1 MTGDAVR
8 DVAGVWVNDTFAA
21 RIVKQNGVNTFS
33 YVEGYAEAG
42 GSAVA
47 TTLPLGKEVAT
58 TSGALPPFFTGLLP
72 EGRRLSAL
80 RRTLKASL
88 DDELALLLAV
98 GGNTV
103 GNVSVLPWGQPPSE
117 LPPLVDVSDGHGDF
131 TELLD
136 PAAEHDAHALA
147 GVQEK
152 ASARTLALP
161 VRGDA
166 ILKVSPREFPKLV
179 ENEQTCLAAFRT
191 MPSARRRVV
200 ASRVVR
206 DSQGRTG
213 LVVSRFDGHFPHK
226 RPVED
231 AAQLLGV
238 YPSEKYNVSFE
249 EVCEAVLNV
258 VAAPLVAARGLAQQL
273 AFAWLSGN
281 GDLHAK
287 NVSVMDSGRGFE
299 LTPVYDIPS
308 TLPYGDTSL
317 ALAVR
322 GSTSGLSYK
331 KFNAFA
337 SELGLPER
345 VIRRVADEALAAT
358 ATLAQQL
365 IQACDF
371 DPRRARDLERVL
383 RARRAH
389 W

>member
-8 DVAGVWVNDTFAA
+8 DVAGVWVNDTLAA

-131 TELLD
+131 AELLD

-152 ASARTLALP
+152 ASASR
-161 VRGDA
+161 DA

-191 MPSARRRVV
+191 MPSVRRRVV

-308 TLPYGDTSL
+308 TLPYSDPSL

>member
-8 DVAGVWVNDTFAA
+8 DVAGVWVNDTLAA

-131 TELLD
+131 AELLD

-152 ASARTLALP
+152 ASASR
-161 VRGDA
+161 DA

-191 MPSARRRVV
+191 MPSVRRRVV

-238 YPSEKYNVSFE
+238 
-249 EVCEAVLNV
+249 C
-258 VAAPLVAARGLAQQL
+258 VALGQRGLACEKCVRHGL
-273 AFAWLSGN
+273 RPWLRAHSG
-281 GDLHAK
+281 LRH
-287 NVSVMDSGRGFE
+287 SE
-299 LTPVYDIPS
+299 HTPVRRH
-308 TLPYGDTSL
+308 L
-317 ALAVR
+317 ACTGGSWLDVR
-322 GSTSGLSYK
+322 
-331 KFNAFA
+331 A
-337 SELGLPER
+337 ELQEVQCLC
-345 VIRRVADEALAAT
+345 I
-358 ATLAQQL
+358 
-365 IQACDF
+365 
-371 DPRRARDLERVL
+371 
-383 RARRAH
+383 
-389 W
+389 

>member
-8 DVAGVWVNDTFAA
+8 DVAGVWVNDTLAA

-47 TTLPLGKEVAT
+47 TTLPLGKEVTT

-131 TELLD
+131 AELLD

-152 ASARTLALP
+152 ASASR
-161 VRGDA
+161 DA

-191 MPSARRRVV
+191 MPSVRRRVV

-308 TLPYGDTSL
+308 TLSYGDTSL

>member
-8 DVAGVWVNDTFAA
+8 DVAGVWVNDTLAA

-88 DDELALLLAV
+88 DDELTLLLAV

-117 LPPLVDVSDGHGDF
+117 LPPLVDVSDGHGNF
-131 TELLD
+131 AELLD

-152 ASARTLALP
+152 ASARTPALP
-161 VRGDA
+161 VRRDA
-166 ILKVSPREFPKLV
+166 ILNPRASSRSLS
-179 ENEQTCLAAFRT
+179 RT
-191 MPSARRRVV
+191 NRRAWPPSARCLR
-200 ASRVVR
+200 
-206 DSQGRTG
+206 
-213 LVVSRFDGHFPHK
+213 
-226 RPVED
+226 
-231 AAQLLGV
+231 
-238 YPSEKYNVSFE
+238 
-249 EVCEAVLNV
+249 CEGAWWRHGSC
-258 VAAPLVAARGLAQQL
+258 AIARGGRAWSCPVLTVIFLTSVPSRTRRNCL

>member
-1 MTGDAVR
+1 M
-8 DVAGVWVNDTFAA
+8 
-21 RIVKQNGVNTFS
+21 
-33 YVEGYAEAG
+33 
-42 GSAVA
+42 
-47 TTLPLGKEVAT
+47 
-58 TSGALPPFFTGLLP
+58 
-72 EGRRLSAL
+72 
-80 RRTLKASL
+80 
-88 DDELALLLAV
+88 
-98 GGNTV
+98 
-103 GNVSVLPWGQPPSE
+103 SVLPWGQPPSE
-117 LPPLVDVSDGHGDF
+117 LPPLVDVSDGHGNF
-131 TELLD
+131 AELLD

-152 ASARTLALP
+152 ASAS
-161 VRGDA
+161 RGA

-179 ENEQTCLAAFRT
+179 ENEQTCLAASRT
-191 MPSARRRVV
+191 MPSVRRRVV

-213 LVVSRFDGHFPHK
+213 LVVSRLDGHFPHK

>member
-1 MTGDAVR
+1 MEEAPVR
-8 DVAGVWVNDTFAA
+8 AGVWVNDTLAA
-21 RIVKQNGVNTFS
+21 QIVQQDGINTFRYVDG
-33 YVEGYAEAG
+33 YVESG
-42 GSAVA
+42 GAPVA
-47 TTLPLGKEVAT
+47 TTLPLGKAVST
-58 TSGALPPFFTGLLP
+58 PSGALPPFFTGLLP

-80 RRTLKASL
+80 RKHLHASS

-103 GNVSVLPWGQPPSE
+103 GNVSVLPWGQRPSE
-117 LPPLVDVSDGHGDF
+117 IPPLVDVRDGHGDF
-131 TELLD
+131 AELSDPDAPLD
-136 PAAEHDAHALA
+136 THALA

-152 ASARTLALP
+152 ASACR
-161 VRGDA
+161 DA

-179 ENEQTCLAAFRT
+179 ENEHTCLAAFRT
-191 MPSARRRVV
+191 MPSARKRVV
-200 ASRVVR
+200 ASQIVR
-206 DSQGRTG
+206 DSQGKTG

-249 EVCEAVLNV
+249 EVCEAVLSA

-308 TLPYGDTSL
+308 TLPYGDTTL
-317 ALAVR
+317 ALPVG
-322 GSTSGLSYK
+322 GSTTWLSYK
-331 KFNAFA
+331 EFSAFA
-337 SELGLPER
+337 AGLGLPEP
-345 VIRRVADEALAAT
+345 VIRKVADEALAAT
-358 ATLAQQL
+358 ANLAQQL
-365 IQACDF
+365 IEACEF
-371 DPRRARDLERVL
+371 DPRRARDLERVP